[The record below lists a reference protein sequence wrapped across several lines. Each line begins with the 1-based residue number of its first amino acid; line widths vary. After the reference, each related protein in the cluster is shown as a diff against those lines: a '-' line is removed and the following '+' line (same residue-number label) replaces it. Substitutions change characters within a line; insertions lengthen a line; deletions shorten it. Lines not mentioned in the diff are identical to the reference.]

1 MKIKWLDS
9 AIDNLSN
16 IADYIAED
24 NPQKA
29 RQLVSKIRSAIS
41 NLSKQPSMGRIG
53 RVQGTRELIIVGTA
67 YLIIYRLKPDSVEIL
82 RVLHGAQKWPPAN

>member
-1 MKIKWLDS
+1 MKIQWLDS

-29 RQLVSKIRSAIS
+29 RQLVSKIRVAIS
-41 NLSKQPSMGRIG
+41 NLSKHPSMGRIG
-53 RVQGTRELIIVGTA
+53 RVQGTRELVIVGTA
-67 YLIIYRLKPDSVEIL
+67 YLIIYRLKPDNIEIL